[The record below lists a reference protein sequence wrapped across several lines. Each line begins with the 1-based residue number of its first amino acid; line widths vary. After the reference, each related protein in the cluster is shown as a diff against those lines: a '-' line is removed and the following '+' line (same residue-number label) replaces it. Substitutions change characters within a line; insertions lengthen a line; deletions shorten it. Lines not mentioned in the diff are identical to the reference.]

1 LPYLGETLA
10 TATAITWAFAVI
22 LFKRS
27 GERVHP
33 IALNTYKN
41 VLSGLL
47 FIPTIYLFEQSLFYP
62 APMSDYWLLFI
73 SGALGIGISDTFF
86 FKSLN
91 LLGAGMTAIVDCLY
105 SPSIIILAYLWLGE
119 TMSVLQIIG
128 AALIISAILTAA
140 TKKGRGVLDQR
151 SFLLGL
157 MYGTLGMVTMGV
169 GIIMV
174 KPLLER
180 SPLLWVTEMRIF
192 GGLAV
197 LIIQLLLHSKRIEI
211 VKSALSKEGWK
222 YTFWGSILGTY
233 LSLML
238 WLGGM
243 KYTQASTAAALNQTS
258 NIFIF
263 IFAALI
269 LKERLNSIKVM
280 GIFLAVVG
288 VFMVF
293 FG

>member
-1 LPYLGETLA
+1 LQYLGETLA
-10 TATAITWAFAVI
+10 LATAVTWAFAVI

-41 VLSGLL
+41 VISGLL
-47 FIPTIYLFEQSLFYP
+47 FLPTFYIFGQTLFHP
-62 APMSDYWLLFI
+62 ASPSDYWLLFL
-73 SGALGIGISDTFF
+73 SGALGIGIADTFF

-105 SPSIIILAYLWLGE
+105 SPSIIIMAFFWLGE
-119 TMSVLQIIG
+119 TMSVFQMIG
-128 AALIISAILTAA
+128 AILIISAILTAA
-140 TKKGRGVLDQR
+140 TKKGRGILDQK

-197 LIIQLLLHSKRIEI
+197 LLVQLLFHPKRKEI
-211 VKSALSKEGWK
+211 VKSALGKVGWQ

-233 LSLML
+233 LSLIL

-243 KYTQASTAAALNQTS
+243 KYTHASTAAALNQTS

-263 IFAALI
+263 IFAAMI
-269 LKERLNSIKVM
+269 LKERMTSMK
-280 GIFLAVVG
+280 VVG
-288 VFMVF
+288 VLLAVGGVF
-293 FG
+293 LVIFG